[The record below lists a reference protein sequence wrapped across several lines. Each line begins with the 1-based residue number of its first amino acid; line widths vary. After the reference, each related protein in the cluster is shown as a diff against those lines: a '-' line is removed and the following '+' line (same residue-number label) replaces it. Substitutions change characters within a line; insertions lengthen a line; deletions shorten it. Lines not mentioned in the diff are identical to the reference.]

1 MPSDQPSFFHRHWRW
16 FILGTLFFATF
27 LNYLDR
33 QTLSNAADPICAEFG
48 LDNAQRG
55 ELLAKFVYYYAAAHL
70 IVGPLIDRVKNFR
83 WVFPVFVL
91 GWSLC
96 NLLVAF
102 ARDYA
107 TLLWLRAALGI
118 FEAGNFPI
126 CLLLIAR
133 IFPPKERVLANGI
146 FYSGG
151 VIATLIAPKFV
162 IYFATQHH
170 WRWAFLVTGAL
181 GLLWLVP
188 WLAFFKRPEE
198 HAPEWSSAV
207 AASTTPGQSESLR
220 TIFSRPAFWGVV
232 FVGMGIIPGLYFMT
246 QWLPSYLTQAWKVPY
261 NQALGDRLVII
272 SLCQDLGM
280 WLGGGAVMALA
291 HRGTSLLGARRIV
304 IVVSYLCMMSMLW
317 LSHAP
322 SINAAVAVLCLYVF
336 GLGAWLAN
344 QQAFKQDVTRGRIAT
359 VVGFVGFAETMLSAV
374 LVEHVGKITQRTG
387 AYGAVFVV
395 LACLFTFA
403 VVCALIFMRERWL
416 PNASPQSG
424 AASAERPPAKTAV

>member
-1 MPSDQPSFFHRHWRW
+1 MLPDPAPIFFHRHWRW
-16 FILGTLFFATF
+16 FVLGTLFLATF

-33 QTLSNAADPICAEFG
+33 QTLSNAADPICQEFG

-70 IVGPLIDRVKNFR
+70 IVGPLLDRVRNFR

-91 GWSLC
+91 GWSFC

-118 FEAGNFPI
+118 FEAGNFPL

-133 IFPPKERVLANGI
+133 IFPPRERVLANGI

-151 VIATLIAPKFV
+151 VLATLIAPKFV
-162 IYFATQHH
+162 IYFATHHH
-170 WRWAFLVTGAL
+170 WRWAFLVTGGL
-181 GLLWLVP
+181 GLLWLIP
-188 WLAFFKRPEE
+188 WLAIFRRPEE
-198 HAPEWSSAV
+198 RAPDWNV
-207 AASTTPGQSESLR
+207 AATAAADPAASESVAA
-220 TIFSRPAFWGVV
+220 IFRRPAFWGVV

-272 SLCQDLGM
+272 SLSQDLGM
-280 WLGGGAVMALA
+280 WIGGGVVLALA
-291 HRGTSLLGARRIV
+291 HRGWSLLGARRLV
-304 IVVSYLCMMSMLW
+304 IVVSYSCMMAMLW
-317 LSHAP
+317 LAHAP
-322 SINAAVAVLCLYVF
+322 TINAAVAVLCVYVF

-344 QQAFKQDVTRGRIAT
+344 QQAFKQDVTRGRVAT

-374 LVEHVGKITQRTG
+374 LVENVGKITQRTG
-387 AYGAVFVV
+387 AYGTVFIV
-395 LACLFTFA
+395 LAALFTFA
-403 VVCALIFMRERWL
+403 VVMAMIFMRERWL
-416 PNASPQSG
+416 RPASV
-424 AASAERPPAKTAV
+424 SAPG

>member
-1 MPSDQPSFFHRHWRW
+1 MASIVPVSSPRFFDRHWRW
-16 FILGTLFFATF
+16 FVLGTLFFATF

-70 IVGPLIDRVKNFR
+70 IVGPLVDRVRDFR
-83 WVFPVFVL
+83 WVFPGFVL
-91 GWSLC
+91 GWSAC

-102 ARDYA
+102 ARDYT
-107 TLLWLRAALGI
+107 TLLWLRAVLGV

-133 IFPPKERVLANGI
+133 IFPPQERVLANGI

-151 VIATLIAPKFV
+151 VIATLVAPKFV

-170 WRWAFLVTGAL
+170 WRSAFLVTGAL
-181 GLLWLVP
+181 GLVWLVP
-188 WLAFFKRPEE
+188 WLAIFRRPGER
-198 HAPEWSSAV
+198 APDWNAATAIAAGNTESV
-207 AASTTPGQSESLR
+207 AS
-220 TIFSRPAFWGVV
+220 IFRRPAFWGVV

-291 HRGTSLLGARRIV
+291 HRGWSLLGARRLV
-304 IVVSYLCMMSMLW
+304 IVVSYLCMMAMLW
-317 LSHAP
+317 LAHAP

-344 QQAFKQDVTRGRIAT
+344 QQAFKQDVTRGRVAT
-359 VVGFVGFAETMLSAV
+359 VVGFVGFAETMLSAI
-374 LVEHVGKITQRTG
+374 LVENVGTITQRTG
-387 AYGAVFVV
+387 AYGTVFIV
-395 LACLFTFA
+395 LAGLFTFA
-403 VVCALIFMRERWL
+403 VVMAMIFMRERWL
-416 PNASPQSG
+416 TP
-424 AASAERPPAKTAV
+424 R

>member
-1 MPSDQPSFFHRHWRW
+1 VSTSAPNRPVPPAAFFERNWRW
-16 FILGTLFFATF
+16 FVLGTLFFATF

-33 QTLSNAADPICAEFG
+33 QTLSNAADPICREFN

-70 IVGPLIDRVKNFR
+70 IVGPLVDRVRNFR

-91 GWSLC
+91 GWSVC

-102 ARDYA
+102 ARDYT
-107 TLLWLRAALGI
+107 TLLWLRAALGV

-133 IFPPKERVLANGI
+133 IFPARERVLANGI

-170 WRWAFLVTGAL
+170 WRWAFLITGGL
-181 GLLWLVP
+181 GLVWLIP
-188 WLAFFKRPEE
+188 WLAIFRRPAER
-198 HAPEWSSAV
+198 APDWSV
-207 AASTTPGQSESLR
+207 AANLAAGDSEGVA
-220 TIFSRPAFWGVV
+220 TIFRRPAFWGVV
-232 FVGMGIIPGLYFMT
+232 LVGMGIIPGLYFMT

-261 NQALGDRLVII
+261 NQALGNRLVVI

-280 WLGGGAVMALA
+280 WLGGGMVMALA
-291 HRGTSLLGARRIV
+291 GRGWTLLGARRLVIV
-304 IVVSYLCMMSMLW
+304 IAYACMMGMLW
-317 LSHAP
+317 LAHAP

-344 QQAFKQDVTRGRIAT
+344 QQAFKQDVTRGRVAT
-359 VVGFVGFAETMLSAV
+359 VVGLVGFAETMLSAI
-374 LVEHVGKITQRTG
+374 LVERVGKITQQTG
-387 AYGAVFVV
+387 AYGTVFIALAV
-395 LACLFTFA
+395 LFTFA
-403 VVCALIFMRERWL
+403 VVMAMIFMRERWL
-416 PNASPQSG
+416 PQQH
-424 AASAERPPAKTAV
+424 